1 VRRYTTERSET
12 LKSALLLKID
22 DIRDEGK
29 LITALRS
36 WFASSDLPMNI
47 RGNKTI
53 KKFQKALESTA
64 PEPGSSSAANSL
76 SIAARLTIIEGLNWL
91 IRHAA
96 LQPSGGS
103 GGANS
108 RPGEPKINNPDLE
121 RMRRNRQFV
130 EKLASGAVFSYSP
143 SFLSTWRSLMHFV
156 RFGWIAPVVILL
168 LFGIAVI
175 DHQSAEGEP
184 FSWTDCVSAWP
195 TQFIRL
201 LVIVLSLAFI
211 FRGMESL
218 RRNELELSRAFV
230 LPEEGEQRAA
240 GGNMILRWLLP
251 SFAGRAKDLWKEY
264 RWLGHPWRRA
274 QRVALMFVFYLLSIF
289 LFATSFSGEQP
300 MPVRGVICFTINN
313 LLLMVAVVATI
324 VLNFFVVDATRLC
337 RRFIENI
344 CETPTIYPPQTPR
357 KYCAGIEQQAD
368 DDLEEWIDMH
378 LIARRSAEVSKLI
391 YYPFIILFLLII
403 ARARYWDDWT
413 WSPLLILVFVLNA
426 AWALS
431 SAVVLQMSAKNGR
444 AKALESI
451 QRKLLQLPPTG
462 AEARVKRFKKIIKDV
477 SEMKSGAFAGFTN
490 NPILGAL
497 TLPMAGTAIT
507 FLIEFLT
514 KG

>member
-1 VRRYTTERSET
+1 
-12 LKSALLLKID
+12 
-22 DIRDEGK
+22 
-29 LITALRS
+29 
-36 WFASSDLPMNI
+36 
-47 RGNKTI
+47 
-53 KKFQKALESTA
+53 
-64 PEPGSSSAANSL
+64 
-76 SIAARLTIIEGLNWL
+76 
-91 IRHAA
+91 
-96 LQPSGGS
+96 
-103 GGANS
+103 
-108 RPGEPKINNPDLE
+108 
-121 RMRRNRQFV
+121 
-130 EKLASGAVFSYSP
+130 
-143 SFLSTWRSLMHFV
+143 
-156 RFGWIAPVVILL
+156 
-168 LFGIAVI
+168 
-175 DHQSAEGEP
+175 
-184 FSWTDCVSAWP
+184 
-195 TQFIRL
+195 
-201 LVIVLSLAFI
+201 
-211 FRGMESL
+211 MESL

-230 LPEEGEQRAA
+230 LPEEGEQRAV

-289 LFATSFSGEQP
+289 LFATAFSGEQP
-300 MPVRGVICFTINN
+300 MPVRGVICFTINA
-313 LLLMVAVVATI
+313 LLLTVAVVATI

-344 CETPTIYPPQTPR
+344 CEAPTIYPPQTPR

-413 WSPLLILVFVLNA
+413 WSPLLILVFVLNG

-431 SAVVLQMSAKNGR
+431 SAVVLQRSAKNGK

-497 TLPMAGTAIT
+497 TLPVAGTAIT